1 MKNISSTDVDNREL
15 KSLINRLSSEVRSVR
30 DDNESLATQAEK
42 RDQTNARLNDQ
53 LNTYK

>member
-1 MKNISSTDVDNREL
+1 LKNISSTDVDNREL

-30 DDNESLATQAEK
+30 DDNENLTTQAEK